1 MFTKPN
7 HQSGIPIYVQI
18 KEQIIHVIEKGVIK
32 PGEQLPSVRTMAE
45 QLVINPNTVTKIY
58 RELEEAGIIE
68 VKHGSGA
75 FVKTRHSGKSKAA
88 LVKQGTTVVQK
99 TVQNLLNKGLSA
111 DEIRRIVQS
120 ELQNQGEIVINPKGV

>member
-7 HQSGIPIYVQI
+7 HQHGIPIYVQI

-45 QLVINPNTVTKIY
+45 QLVINPNTVMKIY
-58 RELEEAGIIE
+58 RELEEEGIIE
-68 VKHGSGA
+68 VKHGSGV
-75 FVKTRHSGKSKAA
+75 FVKTKHSGKSKAA
-88 LVKQGTTVVQK
+88 LVNQGTAVVQK

-120 ELQNQGEIVINPKGV
+120 ELQNQCEILLNPKGV